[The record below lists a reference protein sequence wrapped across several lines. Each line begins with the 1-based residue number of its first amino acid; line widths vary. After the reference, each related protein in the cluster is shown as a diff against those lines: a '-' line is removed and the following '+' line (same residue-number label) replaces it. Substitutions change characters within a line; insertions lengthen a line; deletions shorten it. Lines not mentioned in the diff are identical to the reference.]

1 MGKTLGPLYVARLQ
15 LVNIKCFAEASLQF
29 DHGGATPWAVI
40 VGDNATGKTVLLRS
54 LALGLCDQ
62 TSAAGLMK
70 ESDEGYIRRPEKEG
84 RIVVDLHDPDSPE
97 TLYSI
102 TTTLTKEGTEERPF
116 ERLHQVTEPGGTKF
130 PWERIFACAYGMGR
144 TNSGTSDIS
153 GYSVLNAVYNLFSYG
168 EGLQNP
174 ELILRRLTDENA
186 QQMWL
191 DHLATVLPAVRESG
205 IHLAQRGLTFDGRWG
220 EDMPFRDLADGVRG
234 TFLWTADLI
243 GWAIAYSSSVESPA
257 MIVGV
262 VLIDEIEQQLHA
274 TWQRDL
280 VRQLQKLFPRVQFIA
295 TTHSPLI
302 TSAIGSLGRPKS
314 RDKLYLSELDDASK
328 EARIEELESM
338 QDYRFEQVL
347 ASRAFRYLI
356 EGNPVLADALLQASK
371 LTDKGTDRSP
381 EEESRYLEL
390 KEALKKAVFLGPATS
405 AGREI
410 ADESLRELKDLVKR
424 FERTGEKQDDSHRP

>member
-1 MGKTLGPLYVARLQ
+1 MARAPRPLYVASLR
-15 LVNIKCFAEASLQF
+15 LVNIKCFAKASLQF

-70 ESDEGYIRRPEKEG
+70 ESDEGYIRRPNREG
-84 RIVVDLHDPDSPE
+84 QIVVDLYDPDSPE
-97 TLYSI
+97 TLYRI
-102 TTTLTKEGTEERPF
+102 TTKLTKVGQRQRTF
-116 ERLHQVTEPGGTKF
+116 ERLQQTTEPEKNF
-130 PWERIFACAYGMGR
+130 PWKRIFACAYGMGR
-144 TNSGTSDIS
+144 TNSGTGDIA
-153 GYSVLNAVYNLFSYG
+153 GYSVINAVYNLFSYG

-174 ELILRRLTDENA
+174 ELFLLRLKDENA
-186 QQMWL
+186 EQRWL

-205 IHLAQRGLTFDGRWG
+205 IHLAQRGLTFDGPWG

-243 GWAIAYSSSVESPA
+243 GWAIAYSSSVKSPA
-257 MIVGV
+257 MISGV

-295 TTHSPLI
+295 STHSPLI
-302 TSAIGSLGRPKS
+302 ASAIGSLGRPES

-356 EGNPVLADALLQASK
+356 EGNPVLADALRHASK

-381 EEESRYLEL
+381 EEESRYVEL

-410 ADESLRELKDLVKR
+410 EDERLRRLKALVQEFESTDESAE
-424 FERTGEKQDDSHRP
+424 